1 MKRGIVL
8 LLCVALVMSMTACS
22 NQEKNESST
31 TGINQE
37 KNESDTAGA
46 GQEKIESSSA
56 VYTAGTYTGSS
67 KGHSS
72 DVVVEAVF
80 SDSKIESV
88 TIDASGETEN
98 FGQAAVED
106 LQKQFLEAQNAEID
120 GVSGAT
126 ETSDAAKRAM
136 QTAIDQAS
144 GTEKEKAELAAGTYT
159 AKASSYGTKG
169 MMEGEVTIAD
179 GKIAEIVIISESD
192 SQSGQWFGVA
202 EEKLIPRIIETQ
214 SLAVDSITGATTSSG
229 AIKAIVAQAIEQA
242 GGNSADWY
250 TPVEKSTE
258 KVVLDGYDVIVVG
271 LGGSGILSYASA
283 SLAGASVFGI
293 EAAGEIGGNSISTY
307 GPMVVNSKRLNDL
320 YNNGQDNIDADDVYK
335 TWIEYVGNEEKADI
349 IYRTVYENG
358 EIMDYYMDNFGFDFA
373 GKAFGGDSGFL
384 PSFVRQDWT
393 KEWIVFTADENNTK
407 WYDLGPDKLWQFQNA
422 LDKAKGMNE
431 KSDYKLELTADK
443 LIFDEAGNVEGVHAV
458 YYDGTEYEI
467 YGKTVILSTGG
478 FLGNDEM
485 MKEVFG
491 STIRAIGDTVNKGA
505 GIRMGI
511 SAGGATYALDTL
523 PMTHVSQIPN
533 IIRDDSLTADEKT
546 VLTSLA
552 LTTDVNALKEDG
564 SFYQNMD
571 DTGTNEGD
579 SSELTVGIVYAPG
592 FHYYN
597 IYSEEDIQNIK
608 TNGLT
613 EVQAA
618 SAPIALTSGGMVQ
631 AKTPIDTIEHIMEV
645 GIETKNVF
653 KGTASE
659 LAEQL
664 GMDKETTIQSLGDD
678 EAVYYLVECAGY
690 AYGTVGGLDVDANCN
705 VLREDGT
712 PIVNLFATGQ
722 DSEGVENVG
731 GKPYTPW
738 AGQAQM
744 WTFVSGK
751 IAGEAAAEFALEK

>member
-1 MKRGIVL
+1 MKKGFIL
-8 LLCVALVMSMTACS
+8 LLCAVLVMPMISCS
-22 NQEKNESST
+22 NKGKET
-31 TGINQE
+31 
-37 KNESDTAGA
+37 SDNTL
-46 GQEKIESSSA
+46 
-56 VYTAGTYTGSS
+56 YTAGTYTGSS

-88 TIDASGETEN
+88 KIDASKETES
-98 FGQAAVED
+98 FGGAAVEA
-106 LQKQFLEAQNAEID
+106 LEEQFLEAQSAEID

-136 QTAIDQAS
+136 QEAINQAK
-144 GTEKEKAELAAGTYT
+144 GTKNEKTELAAGTYT
-159 AKASSYGTKG
+159 AKATSYGTKG
-169 MMEGEVTIAD
+169 QMEGEVKIAD
-179 GKIAEIVIISESD
+179 GKIASIVITSESD
-192 SQSGQWFGVA
+192 SQTGQWFGVA
-202 EEKLIPRIIETQ
+202 EGKLIPRIIESQ

-229 AIKAIVAQAIEQA
+229 AIKSIVAQAIEQA
-242 GGNSADWY
+242 GGNVADWY
-250 TPVEKSTE
+250 IPVEKSSE
-258 KVVLDGYDVIVVG
+258 KVTLEGYDVIVVG
-271 LGGSGILSYASA
+271 LGGSGVLSYASA

-307 GPMVVNSKRLNDL
+307 GPMVVNSKNLNDL
-320 YNNGQDNIDADDVYK
+320 YNNGENNIDADDVYK
-335 TWIEYVGNEEKADI
+335 TWIEYVGSEEKADV

-373 GKAFGGDSGFL
+373 GKAFGGESGFL

-393 KEWIVFTADENNTK
+393 KEWIVFTADEDNTK
-407 WYDLGPDKLWQFQNA
+407 WYDLGPDKLWQFENA
-422 LDKAKGMNE
+422 LNKAKSMNE
-431 KSDYKLELTADK
+431 KSDYKLELTADS
-443 LIFDEAGNVEGVHAV
+443 LLFDEQGNVVGVHAV
-458 YYDGTEYEI
+458 YYDGTEYEV
-467 YGKTVILSTGG
+467 YGKAVILSTGG

-485 MKEVFG
+485 MKEVFD
-491 STIRAIGDTVNKGA
+491 STIRAVGDTVNKGA
-505 GIRMGI
+505 GIQMGI

-523 PMTHVSQIPN
+523 PMTHISQIPN
-533 IIRDDSLTADEKT
+533 VIRDDSLTPEEKT

-552 LTTDVNALKEDG
+552 LTTDVSALKEDG
-564 SFYQNMD
+564 SFYQNLD
-571 DTGTNEGD
+571 DTGTSEGD
-579 SSELTVGIVYAPG
+579 SSELTVGIVYSPG

-597 IYSEEDIQNIK
+597 IYSEKDIQNIK

-618 SAPIALTSGGMVQ
+618 SAPIALTSGGVVQ
-631 AKTPIDTIEHIMEV
+631 ANVPVETIEHIMEV

-664 GMDKETTIQSLGDD
+664 GMDKETTIKSLGDD
-678 EAVYYLVECAGY
+678 ETIYYLVECAGY
-690 AYGTVGGLDVDANCN
+690 AYGTVGGLDVDVNCN

-744 WTFVSGK
+744 WMFVSGK
-751 IAGEAAAEFALEK
+751 IAGEAAAKVALEK